1 MTFYLDA
8 SVMVPLFVDEPTTSV
23 ITAWLD
29 TQNFPLYTT
38 MLAVGETASAISR
51 RRRMGELTDDEGL
64 HALATLDEWLEI
76 AVMTIDHQP
85 VDIAEAAIFVR
96 RPTPKLL
103 MPDAIH
109 LATCRRLGLTL
120 VTNDGGLATVA
131 DLLRVERLVLG

>member
-8 SVMVPLFVDEPTTSV
+8 SVTVPLFVDEPTTSV
-23 ITAWLD
+23 ITAWLN

-51 RRRMGELTDDEGL
+51 RRRMGELTNDEEL
-64 HALATLDEWLEI
+64 HALATLDEWLSI
-76 AVMTIDHQP
+76 AVTTIDHQP

-120 VTNDGGLATVA
+120 VTNDSGLATVA
-131 DLLRVERLVLG
+131 DLLRVNRLALG